1 MGTTTNDLMRRTSF
15 RPLLK
20 PAFYTAPVVFGALAL
35 KAASLATAEPV
46 LAVSSL
52 AVLMVAYVA
61 SAALMIRAMETPS
74 HR

>member
-20 PAFYTAPVVFGALAL
+20 PTLYALPVAFGVMAL
-35 KAASLATAEPV
+35 KAAFLASAEPM

-52 AVLMVAYVA
+52 AVIMAGYVA
-61 SAALMIRAMETPS
+61 SSALMIRAIESPD

>member
-1 MGTTTNDLMRRTSF
+1 MGTTTTDLMRGISF

-20 PAFYTAPVVFGALAL
+20 PTLYALPVAFGAMAL
-35 KAASLATAEPV
+35 KAAFLASAEPV

-52 AVLMVAYVA
+52 AAVMVAYVA
-61 SAALMIRAMETPS
+61 SSALVIRAMESPG